1 MVSPISLP
9 GLSRPNSDSLS
20 VGQPGRG
27 RNEGASPGVASD
39 QNAIKSEAITIRT
52 ADDAMKVLRARL
64 SQRLEQQLGKVPAN
78 ADVRFSA
85 PSFEAPS
92 AELVA
97 RRVLGF
103 VQQRLQTDARAGADT
118 DRLMG
123 LLSAARAGVEQG
135 FTEARDQITAMGLM
149 DDRLGLEIDDS
160 FSRIQKG
167 LDDLLDRFMKP
178 QPPQEPSA
186 VSPAKSRANP

>member
-1 MVSPISLP
+1 MVSPINLP
-9 GLSRPNSDSLS
+9 GLSRSTPDSLS
-20 VGQPGRG
+20 GSQPGRG
-27 RNEGASPGVASD
+27 RKEAAGPGVAGD
-39 QNAIKSEAITIRT
+39 QKAVKAEAATIRT
-52 ADDAMKVLRARL
+52 AEDAMEVLKARL
-64 SQRLEQQLGKVPAN
+64 SQRLEQQLGTVSAN
-78 ADVRFSA
+78 APGRFSA

-92 AELVA
+92 AEMVA
-97 RRVLGF
+97 QRVLGF

-123 LLSAARAGVEQG
+123 LLLAARAGVEQG

-178 QPPQEPSA
+178 ERPQQ
-186 VSPAKSRANP
+186 